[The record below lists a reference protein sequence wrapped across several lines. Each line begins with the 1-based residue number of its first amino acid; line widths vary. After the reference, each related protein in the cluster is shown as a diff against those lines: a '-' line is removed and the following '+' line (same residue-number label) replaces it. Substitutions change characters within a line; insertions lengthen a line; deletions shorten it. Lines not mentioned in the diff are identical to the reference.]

1 MIGPLAVE
9 DVVFVV
15 ALGAIAAAC
24 RLALRRA
31 DDALQNTQP
40 LSARPAPLKRSRSW

>member
-9 DVVFVV
+9 DVAFVV
-15 ALGAIAAAC
+15 ALGAIAAAY
-24 RLALRRA
+24 RLALRRV

-40 LSARPAPLKRSRSW
+40 LSARSAPVKRGRSW